1 MVYGSGPE
9 NRQAERPRGFE
20 SHPLRQP
27 VDAARTLIGRN
38 PECFR
43 TAEIRT
49 PFDWWGASRAWVK
62 SEALTPEPKRSFG

>member
-1 MVYGSGPE
+1 
-9 NRQAERPRGFE
+9 
-20 SHPLRQP
+20 
-27 VDAARTLIGRN
+27 LIGRN

-49 PFDWWGASRAWVK
+49 PFDWWGASRTWVK